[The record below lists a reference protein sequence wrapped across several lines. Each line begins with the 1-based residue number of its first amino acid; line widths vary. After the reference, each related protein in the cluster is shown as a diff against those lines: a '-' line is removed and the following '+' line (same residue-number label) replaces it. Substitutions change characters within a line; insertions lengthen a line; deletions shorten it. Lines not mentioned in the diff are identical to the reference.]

1 MIDTLVYRIGDSL
14 SAWSFTALSEGLGLG
29 MAPLALVGAGIA
41 AVWAFMGVV
50 LGRAYGRAT
59 PPAA

>member
-1 MIDTLVYRIGDSL
+1 M
-14 SAWSFTALSEGLGLG
+14 AAQPFPLGKAEL
-29 MAPLALVGAGIA
+29 LLRRLVGAGIA